1 MKKVLSFVLVLSMI
15 LGSFGMAFA
24 APATDVADTKYE
36 DAVNMLTE
44 LDVISG
50 YTDGT
55 FKPGKEVTRAEMATF
70 IIKAL
75 NLDEYATAGSSFADM
90 EGHWADGF
98 VGYAASLQIVAGRTA
113 TTFDPDALV
122 TYDEA
127 ITMMVQALGYQGKY
141 MVGGFHGAFVNK
153 AKALG
158 LLDGVV
164 AGKANAV
171 RGDIALMIYNA
182 LGENFV
188 RYDVNGY
195 EQPVADTMM
204 KRLTGATTTF
214 GGVVAGNEE
223 ALIAIKEYQGAEVK
237 GLKNSDG
244 KIVAI
249 EEVVS
254 IFLEGD
260 INASGTALTLADD
273 TEYKLDRV
281 STSNAA
287 YFVNG
292 VKNASNKNA
301 TQLTDT
307 AVKMA
312 VEVSGKY
319 VTKVYSYAVWTPTA
333 TFKWAE
339 ADAEALDKD
348 VPKLKNVAFVMTD
361 DDEIDTKEFVLE
373 GAASLDAIPEDA
385 IVTYYVADLDGVSG
399 NEIAKVQVS
408 TEVVEGKVTEV
419 TKAGKLVIGGKEYK
433 KAVYADNYAVENIT
447 DGLGAEGKFFLNAAG
462 NIAYTDTT
470 AKAADDYAMVLLAAD
485 NDNKS
490 YDAEDNFKIKL
501 LTADGA
507 KVFSVTKKCFNEKA
521 SDSAV
526 FTKGAFVA
534 YALDSDGAVKDIVAK
549 NASMA
554 GFGSYKLT
562 AKGYLNNYKVSD
574 NVVVFQPDG
583 EGSYEVAD
591 MDAVPVDEALT
602 KTNYLLNDDK
612 EVVVIYTEDQD
623 KEDGIYG
630 MVVTYSE
637 VENADEKAVYKVTLA
652 IDGAV
657 KEPVLTKDGSAADA
671 ESVFKNNTSLC
682 AFEYEG
688 GELKA
693 VKTTATAVNAGTIE
707 KIQDGN
713 IAFTTSGAFDAV
725 ANDVVVY
732 AVDKDGD
739 VTVSSFTALTK
750 GDYVELYQLDK
761 TADDKDGADVII
773 YREK

>member
-141 MVGGFHGAFVNK
+141 MVGGFPGAFVNK

-292 VKNASNKNA
+292 VKDANQKNA
-301 TQLTDT
+301 TQLTGT

-312 VEVSGKY
+312 VKVSGKY
-319 VTKVYSYAVWTPTA
+319 VTDVYSYAVWTPTA
-333 TFKWAE
+333 TIKWAE
-339 ADAEALDKD
+339 ANAEALDKD
-348 VPKLKNVAFVMTD
+348 VPKIGSYGFIMTD

-385 IVTYYVADLDGVSG
+385 IVTYYVANLDAAGSD
-399 NEIAKVQVS
+399 EIAKVQVS
-408 TEVVEGKVTEV
+408 TTVVEGKVTEV

-433 KAVYADNYAVENIT
+433 KAVYADNYAVETINDT
-447 DGLGAEGKFFLNAAG
+447 LGAEGKFYLNAAG

-470 AKAADDYAMVLLAAD
+470 AKAADDYAIVLKAAG
-485 NDNKS
+485 NNGTG
-490 YDAEDNFKIKL
+490 YDAAEDYKIKMVG
-501 LTADGA
+501 ADGA
-507 KVFSVTKKCFNEKA
+507 KVFDVTKKCFNEKA
-521 SDSAV
+521 SASAI
-526 FTKGAFVA
+526 TPYALVA
-534 YALDSDGAVKDIVAK
+534 YALDKDGAVEDIVVK
-549 NASMA
+549 TTASA
-554 GFGSYKLT
+554 VGQKLT
-562 AKGYLNNYKVSD
+562 SKGYLAGYKVASD
-574 NVVVFQPDG
+574 VVVFQPDAEDG
-583 EGSYEVAD
+583 YVVAD
-591 MDAVPVDEALT
+591 MSAVPVDKALIAT
-602 KTNYLLNDDK
+602 DYLLNSDK
-612 EVVVIYTEDQD
+612 EVVVIITNDVES
-623 KEDGIYG
+623 EDGIYG

-637 VENADEKAVYKVTLA
+637 VQNADEKNVYKVVLA
-652 IDGAV
+652 VDGKVQDA
-657 KEPVLTKDGSAADA
+657 VLTKDGSAADSS
-671 ESVFKNNTSLC
+671 SVLANTSLC

-693 VKTTATAVNAGTIE
+693 VVTTATAVASGTIE

-725 ANDVVVY
+725 ASDVVVY